1 MNYKPLKDAQAF
13 TTSRWTDSLDAWKKA
28 QDDKEI
34 AYKAFLKNL
43 TESHYYGYMNLPES
57 GENLEYDHSF
67 FTISPQD
74 GSKNFIS
81 VYTSLKELKSSL
93 AKPETSMP
101 GRKVE
106 AVEVNYA
113 FLAKELTLA
122 DGNQIDGIVINP
134 FSDDYILTREEL
146 VQISKR
152 LCNGLA
158 HTEDLGNITPAN
170 IFIKEIWKIF
180 QNTED
185 DDKKAEIFSHMMEA
199 FDDALF
205 ALPIMVRKEDLV
217 VEDSNTYVAR
227 SDADFAIR
235 MLSSEDHGDQANI
248 VPLFTSQE
256 DIETLDGWNAE
267 DEERKSMLLTAD
279 LDTHL
284 GGLNNGE
291 GFDALVINPFTDN
304 IVLTKEILTTM
315 GLIEGEE

>member
-28 QDDKEI
+28 QGDKEV
-34 AYKAFLKNL
+34 AYTAFLKNL

-152 LCNGLA
+152 LCNGLD

-185 DDKKAEIFSHMMEA
+185 DDKKAEIFSHMAEA
-199 FDDALF
+199 YGKKRRF
-205 ALPIMVRKEDLV
+205 
-217 VEDSNTYVAR
+217 
-227 SDADFAIR
+227 
-235 MLSSEDHGDQANI
+235 SSRR
-248 VPLFTSQE
+248 
-256 DIETLDGWNAE
+256 W
-267 DEERKSMLLTAD
+267 
-279 LDTHL
+279 
-284 GGLNNGE
+284 
-291 GFDALVINPFTDN
+291 
-304 IVLTKEILTTM
+304 
-315 GLIEGEE
+315 